1 MRRVK
6 PPPRVRTRHDEWSK
20 RALSLWLSELGD
32 VQLDAR
38 IAGESRRGDVLYT
51 ERRSSPAHR
60 RRLGTLGEL
69 ARGHVLFEPFRNAPT
84 LVELKSCVLEA
95 VDLEAQEAR
104 AARRDKRK
112 RSLVEGPMLCVITPS
127 MSSDFAAQA
136 GATPLA
142 GGTKGLHALAAMW
155 GTVIVAVN
163 ELPED
168 GATLW
173 LRLLGRGAV
182 QAAAVRQLLAMGEQK
197 SLRDATLRLLVVWQQ
212 SLPPPALQSL
222 DEQELTMN
230 VDQIYERW
238 ERKTLARGRREGK
251 AEGKVE
257 GKAEAMLAVLE
268 GRGLV
273 VTAAQ
278 RKHVLACTNA
288 AQLDAWLRAAGTTP
302 SVKAL
307 LAGSAAPR
315 AREKRI

>member
-1 MRRVK
+1 MRPVK

-84 LVELKSCVLEA
+84 LAELKSCVLKA

-112 RSLVEGPMLCVITPS
+112 LSLVEGPMLCVITPS
-127 MSSDFAAQA
+127 MSGEFAAQA

-142 GGTKGLHALAAMW
+142 ADRRGLHTLAAMW

-182 QAAAVRQLLAMGEQK
+182 QAAAVRQLLTMGEQEP
-197 SLRDATLRLLVVWQQ
+197 LRDATLRLLVAWQQ
-212 SLPPPALQSL
+212 SLPPPAQQTE

-230 VDQIYERW
+230 LDRIYESW
-238 ERKTLARGRREGK
+238 ERKTLARG
-251 AEGKVE
+251 
-257 GKAEAMLAVLE
+257 KAEAMLAMLD

-278 RKHVLACTNA
+278 RKQVLACTSA

-307 LAGSAAPR
+307 LAGGAAPR
-315 AREKRI
+315 AREKRS